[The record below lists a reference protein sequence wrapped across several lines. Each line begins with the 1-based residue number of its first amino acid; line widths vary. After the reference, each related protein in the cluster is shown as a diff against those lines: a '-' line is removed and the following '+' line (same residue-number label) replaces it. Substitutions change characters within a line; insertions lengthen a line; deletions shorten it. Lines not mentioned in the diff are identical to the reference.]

1 MRVEEAPADLA
12 TVRAVTM
19 DPVLRFDIYGRY
31 VLVVERGGGAWRVLQ
46 VGDDGKRGL
55 RDDIVIPSDLSADDL
70 AQYLDD
76 LLHES
81 GRPGARVRR
90 LA

>member
-1 MRVEEAPADLA
+1 MTPLSSPPG
-12 TVRAVTM
+12 TSM
-19 DPVLRFDIYGRY
+19 RFDVYGRY
-31 VLVVERGGGAWRVLQ
+31 VLVVERHEGNWRTLQ

-55 RDDIVIPSDLSADDL
+55 RGDIAIPSDLPPDAI

-81 GRPGARVRR
+81 GRPGARVQRIE
-90 LA
+90 